1 MRRSQALGRDS
12 HKEDAMTQPMMTLND
27 GRTMPQLG
35 TGIWQIDD
43 AATPAVVAEA
53 LRMGYRLIDGAAA
66 YKNEAGLGAGVR
78 DSGVARDQI
87 FVTSKL
93 WNDAQGHDAALR
105 AFDATMERCGLEY
118 LDLYLIHWPLPAL
131 DAYVDT
137 WKALIRLRDEGRV
150 RSIGVANFHEPHLR
164 RLIDETGVA
173 PALNQI
179 ELHPSLTQERMR
191 AVNKQLGIVTQSWT
205 PLGRG
210 DSFDAP
216 AIRDAAA
223 RTGRTVAQVILRWH
237 IQHGLSV
244 IPKSEKPE
252 RLAENFD
259 VLDFTLTPEEMSA
272 IDALDRGHR
281 TGPDPDEF
289 DYRGAI

>member
-1 MRRSQALGRDS
+1 
-12 HKEDAMTQPMMTLND
+12 MTHPMMTLND

-35 TGIWQIDD
+35 TGIWQIED
-43 AATPAVVAEA
+43 AKTPEVVAEA
-53 LRMGYRLIDGAAA
+53 LRVGYRLIDGAAA
-66 YKNEAGLGAGVR
+66 YKNEAGMGRGIR
-78 DSGVARDQI
+78 DSDVVRDQI

-105 AFDATMERCGLEY
+105 AFDATMERSGLDY
-118 LDLYLIHWPLPAL
+118 LDLYLIHWPLPAM
-131 DAYVDT
+131 DAYVDS

-223 RTGRTVAQVILRWH
+223 RTRRTVAQVILRWH

-281 TGPDPDEF
+281 TGPDPDTF
-289 DYRGAI
+289 DYRQPL

>member
-1 MRRSQALGRDS
+1 
-12 HKEDAMTQPMMTLND
+12 MTQPMMTLND

-35 TGIWQIDD
+35 TGIWQIED
-43 AATPAVVAEA
+43 ATTPEVVAEA
-53 LRMGYRLIDGAAA
+53 LRIGYRLIDGAAA
-66 YKNEAGLGAGVR
+66 YKNEAGMGRGIR
-78 DSGVARDQI
+78 DSDVARDQI

-105 AFDATMERCGLEY
+105 AFDATMERSGLDY
-118 LDLYLIHWPLPAL
+118 LDLYLIHWPLPAM
-131 DAYVDT
+131 DAYVDS

-281 TGPDPDEF
+281 TGPDPDTF
-289 DYRGAI
+289 DYRQPL

>member
-1 MRRSQALGRDS
+1 
-12 HKEDAMTQPMMTLND
+12 MTQPMMTLND

-35 TGIWQIDD
+35 TGIWQIED
-43 AATPAVVAEA
+43 AKTPEVVAEA
-53 LRMGYRLIDGAAA
+53 LRIGYRLIDGAAA
-66 YKNEAGLGAGVR
+66 YKNEAGMGRGIR
-78 DSGVARDQI
+78 DSDVARDQI

-105 AFDATMERCGLEY
+105 AFDATMERSGLDY
-118 LDLYLIHWPLPAL
+118 LDLYLIHWPLPAM
-131 DAYVDT
+131 DAYVDS

-259 VLDFTLTPEEMSA
+259 VLDFILTPEEMSA

-281 TGPDPDEF
+281 TGPDPDTF
-289 DYRGAI
+289 DYRQPL

>member
-1 MRRSQALGRDS
+1 
-12 HKEDAMTQPMMTLND
+12 MTQPMMTLND

-35 TGIWQIDD
+35 TGIWQIED
-43 AATPAVVAEA
+43 AKTPEVVAEA
-53 LRMGYRLIDGAAA
+53 LRVGYRLIDGAAA
-66 YKNEAGLGAGVR
+66 YKNEAGMGRGIR
-78 DSGVARDQI
+78 DSDVARDQI

-105 AFDATMERCGLEY
+105 AFDATMERSGLDY
-118 LDLYLIHWPLPAL
+118 LDLYLIHWPLPAM
-131 DAYVDT
+131 DAYVDS

-216 AIRDAAA
+216 AIRDATA

-281 TGPDPDEF
+281 TGPDPDTF
-289 DYRGAI
+289 DYRQPL

>member
-1 MRRSQALGRDS
+1 
-12 HKEDAMTQPMMTLND
+12 MTQPMMTLND

-35 TGIWQIDD
+35 TGIWQIED

-53 LRMGYRLIDGAAA
+53 LRIGYRLIDGAAA
-66 YKNEAGLGAGVR
+66 YKNEAGMGQGIR
-78 DSGVARDQI
+78 DSGVARDEI

-105 AFDATMERCGLEY
+105 AFDATMDRCGLDY
-118 LDLYLIHWPLPAL
+118 PDLYLIHWPLPAM
-131 DAYVDT
+131 DAYVET

-244 IPKSEKPE
+244 IPKSERPE

-281 TGPDPDEF
+281 TGPDPDTF
-289 DYRGAI
+289 DYRQPL

>member
-1 MRRSQALGRDS
+1 
-12 HKEDAMTQPMMTLND
+12 MTHPMMTLND

-35 TGIWQIDD
+35 TGIWQIED
-43 AATPAVVAEA
+43 AKTPEVVAEA
-53 LRMGYRLIDGAAA
+53 LRVGYRLIDGAAA
-66 YKNEAGLGAGVR
+66 YKNEAGMGAGIR
-78 DSGVARDQI
+78 DSDVVRDQI

-105 AFDATMERCGLEY
+105 AFDATMERSGLDY
-118 LDLYLIHWPLPAL
+118 LDLYLIHWPLPAM
-131 DAYVDT
+131 DAYVDS

-272 IDALDRGHR
+272 IDALHRGHR

-289 DYRGAI
+289 DYRKPL

>member
-1 MRRSQALGRDS
+1 
-12 HKEDAMTQPMMTLND
+12 MTQPMMTLND
-27 GRTMPQLG
+27 GHRMPQLG

-43 AATPAVVAEA
+43 ARTPQVVSQA
-53 LRMGYRLIDGAAA
+53 LKVGYRLIDGAAA
-66 YKNEAGLGAGVR
+66 YKNERGLGQGLR
-78 DSGVARDQI
+78 DSGVPRNEV

-105 AFDATMERCGLEY
+105 AFDATMERTGLDY

-150 RSIGVANFHEPHLR
+150 RSIGVANFHEAHLA
-164 RLIDETGVA
+164 RLIGDTGVT

-179 ELHPSLTQERMR
+179 ELHPSLPQVEMR
-191 AVNKQLGIVTQSWT
+191 EVNRRLGIVTQSWT

-216 AIRDAAA
+216 EVVAVAERL
-223 RTGRTVAQVILRWH
+223 GRSPAQVILRWH

-244 IPKSEKPE
+244 IPKSEHPD
-252 RLAENFD
+252 RLAQNFE
-259 VLDFTLTPEEMSA
+259 VLDFELT
-272 IDALDRGHR
+272 DADMASLDGLDRHHR
-281 TGPDPDEF
+281 TGPDPDTF
-289 DYRGAI
+289 DYREPL

>member
-1 MRRSQALGRDS
+1 
-12 HKEDAMTQPMMTLND
+12 MTQPMMTLND

-35 TGIWQIDD
+35 TGIWQIED
-43 AATPAVVAEA
+43 AKTPEVVAEA
-53 LRMGYRLIDGAAA
+53 LRIGYRLIDGAAA
-66 YKNEAGLGAGVR
+66 YKNERGMGAGIR
-78 DSGVARDQI
+78 DSDVARDEI

-93 WNDAQGHDAALR
+93 WNDSQGHDAALR
-105 AFDATMERCGLEY
+105 AFDATMERSGLDY
-118 LDLYLIHWPLPAL
+118 LDLYLIHWPLPAM
-131 DAYVDT
+131 DAYVDS

-179 ELHPSLTQERMR
+179 ELHPSLVQERMR

-259 VLDFTLTPEEMSA
+259 VLDFTLTPKEMSA

-281 TGPDPDEF
+281 TGPDPDTF
-289 DYRGAI
+289 DYRQPL

>member
-1 MRRSQALGRDS
+1 
-12 HKEDAMTQPMMTLND
+12 MTQPMMTLND

-43 AATPAVVAEA
+43 ATVPEVLSHA
-53 LRMGYRLIDGAAA
+53 LRIGYRLIDGAAA
-66 YKNEAGLGAGVR
+66 YKNETGMGQGIREAGVP
-78 DSGVARDQI
+78 RDQL

-105 AFDATMERCGLEY
+105 AFDATMERCGLDY
-118 LDLYLIHWPLPAL
+118 LDLYLIHWPLPSL

-137 WKALIRLRDEGRV
+137 WKALVRLRDEGRV
-150 RSIGVANFHEPHLR
+150 RSVGVANFHEPHLR
-164 RLIDETGVA
+164 RLVDETGVA
-173 PALNQI
+173 PAVNQI
-179 ELHPSLTQERMR
+179 ELHPSLTQAHLLE
-191 AVNKQLGIVTQSWT
+191 VNRQLGIVTQSWT

-210 DSFDAP
+210 DSFEAP

-259 VLDFTLTPEEMSA
+259 VLSFELTPEEMSA
-272 IDALDRGHR
+272 IDGLDRGHR
-281 TGPDPDEF
+281 TGPDPDAF

>member
-1 MRRSQALGRDS
+1 
-12 HKEDAMTQPMMTLND
+12 MTQPMMTLND

-35 TGIWQIDD
+35 TGIWQIED
-43 AATPAVVAEA
+43 AKTPEVVAEA
-53 LRMGYRLIDGAAA
+53 LRIGYRLIDGAAA
-66 YKNEAGLGAGVR
+66 YKNEAGMGRGIR
-78 DSGVARDQI
+78 DSDVARDQI

-105 AFDATMERCGLEY
+105 AFDATMERSGLDY
-118 LDLYLIHWPLPAL
+118 LDLYLIHWPLPAM
-131 DAYVDT
+131 DAYVDS

-281 TGPDPDEF
+281 TGPDPDTF
-289 DYRGAI
+289 DYRQPL

>member
-1 MRRSQALGRDS
+1 
-12 HKEDAMTQPMMTLND
+12 MTQPMMTLND

-35 TGIWQIDD
+35 TGIWQVED

-53 LRMGYRLIDGAAA
+53 LRIGYRLIDGAAA
-66 YKNEAGLGAGVR
+66 YKNEAGMGAGVR
-78 DSGVARDQI
+78 DSGVARDEI

-105 AFDATMERCGLEY
+105 AFDATMERCGLDY

-131 DAYVDT
+131 DVYVET

-179 ELHPSLTQERMR
+179 ELHPSLVQAPLR
-191 AVNKQLGIVTQSWT
+191 AVNKQLGIATQSWT

-244 IPKSEKPE
+244 IPKSERPE

-281 TGPDPDEF
+281 TGPDPDTF
-289 DYRGAI
+289 DYRQPL